1 MTDRI
6 SYIIFKLLVYLT
18 EIAFFLKNLTD
29 SLNFIQ
35 FLKFP
40 QCERSEPLFP
50 NNHLLN
56 FRLLLQFPDFYLNEA
71 EDEPA

>member
-1 MTDRI
+1 MSSTDNEPKTTESP

-29 SLNFIQ
+29 SFNFILV
-35 FLKFP
+35 LKFP

-50 NNHLLN
+50 NNLLLN
-56 FRLLLQFPDFYLNEA
+56 FEEVCKNCT
-71 EDEPA
+71 